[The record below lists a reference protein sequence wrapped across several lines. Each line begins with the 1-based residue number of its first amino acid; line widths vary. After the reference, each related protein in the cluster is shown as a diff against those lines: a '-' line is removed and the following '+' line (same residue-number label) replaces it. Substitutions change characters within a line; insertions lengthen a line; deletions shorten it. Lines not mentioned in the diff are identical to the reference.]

1 MSQIA
6 ITHSLFVVAAVLYAV
21 SGLNI
26 VRSMSTEGGC
36 PSPSVRWLTLIG
48 FVAHGA
54 GIVVDMFAPGTIY
67 FGFGVALSLTLFIA
81 VGIVLV
87 ESFWRSV
94 SGLMGVF
101 LLVAAVATVIPAL
114 FPGEPI
120 PSHEWSTLFK
130 IHLLLA
136 LSAYSF
142 MLIAVVQAVLFTL
155 VEKQLKDPSRA
166 TSSTGLLTNMPN
178 LMAMERILYRIIACG
193 FACLTALL
201 VLGAFATME
210 THGVLFTV
218 DHKTILTWVSW
229 LFFAVLLI
237 GRRFFGW
244 RNRKALAWFWVG
256 FSTLV
261 VAYFLYSFII
271 ELFI

>member
-6 ITHSLFVVAAVLYAV
+6 ITHSLFTIASVLYLI
-21 SGLNI
+21 SGI
-26 VRSMSTEGGC
+26 STIRSMSKEGGKA
-36 PSPSVRWLTLIG
+36 SAYVRWLTLVG
-48 FVAHGA
+48 FVSHGA
-54 GIVVDMFAPGTIY
+54 AIFSDMFVQDMIY
-67 FGFGVALSLTLFIA
+67 FGFAMALSLTLFIA
-81 VGIVLV
+81 VAVFLV

-101 LLVAAVATVIPAL
+101 LVVAAAGVLAPTL
-114 FPGEPI
+114 FPGNGV
-120 PSHEWSTLFK
+120 PSQQWSLLFK
-130 IHLLLA
+130 THLLLA

-142 MLIAVVQAVLFTL
+142 MLIAVVQAVLFTM
-155 VEKQLKDPSRA
+155 VEKQLKDPTRV
-166 TSSTGLLTNMPN
+166 TSNGLLSNMPN

-193 FACLTALL
+193 FICLSALL
-201 VLGAFATME
+201 VLGAFATLE
-210 THGVLFTV
+210 THGVLFMT

-229 LFFAVLLI
+229 IVFAVLLI

-261 VAYFLYSFII
+261 VAYFLYSFIM
-271 ELFI
+271 ELFL